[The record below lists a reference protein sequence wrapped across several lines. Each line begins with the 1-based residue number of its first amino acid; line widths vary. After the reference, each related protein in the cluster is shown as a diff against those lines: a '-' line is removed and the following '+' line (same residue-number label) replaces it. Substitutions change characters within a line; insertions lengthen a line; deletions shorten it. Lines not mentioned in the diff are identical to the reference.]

1 MRLENK
7 RRLYVRVSW
16 NEIHR
21 QMREMA
27 GWVHDL
33 MQNGRRIDIV
43 VGVSR
48 GGLPFAAVLARE
60 LNIRENIEVIGV
72 TSYRGERQVAGAKI
86 IKPLHPEVAARIVNG
101 GENMIILDDLVD
113 TGGTFRELRKIWP
126 NALYATIY
134 SKPEGED
141 VVDMRLLQAP
151 QNSWVV
157 FPWDAKDG
165 DPELVD
171 PISGAETE

>member
-21 QMREMA
+21 QMREMSR
-27 GWVHDL
+27 WVLDL
-33 MQNGRRIDIV
+33 MLEGRKIDIV

-60 LNIRENIEVIGV
+60 LNIRENIESIGV
-72 TSYRGERQVAGAKI
+72 SSYRGEQQVSGAKI
-86 IKPLHPEVAARIVNG
+86 IKDLNAEVKAKIVNG

-126 NALYATIY
+126 NALYATIF

-141 VVDMRLLQAP
+141 VVDMRFLQAP
-151 QNSWVV
+151 QNSWIV
-157 FPWDAKDG
+157 FPWDARDG

-171 PISGAETE
+171 PIGGAEKE

>member
-27 GWVHDL
+27 GWVHEL
-33 MQNGRRIDIV
+33 MLEGRKIDIV

-60 LNIRENIEVIGV
+60 LNIRENIETIGV
-72 TSYRGERQVAGAKI
+72 TSYRGERQVTGAKI
-86 IKPLHPEVAARIVNG
+86 IKDIHPDVKAKVTNG

-141 VVDMRLLQAP
+141 VVDMRFLQAP
-151 QNSWVV
+151 QNSWIV
-157 FPWDAKDG
+157 FPWDARDG

-171 PISGAETE
+171 PISGAERE

>member
-33 MQNGRRIDIV
+33 MQNGRPVEIV

-60 LNIRENIEVIGV
+60 LNIKENIETIGV
-72 TSYRGERQVAGAKI
+72 TSYRGEDKVSGAKI
-86 IKPLHPEVAARIVNG
+86 IKPIHPELLAKVRNG
-101 GENMIILDDLVD
+101 GENMVILDDLVD

-126 NALYATIY
+126 NALYVTIY

-141 VVDMRLLQAP
+141 MVDLRFLQAP

-157 FPWDAKDG
+157 FPWDARDG
-165 DPELVD
+165 DPQAVD
-171 PISGAETE
+171 PIGGPET

>member
-7 RRLYVRVSW
+7 RRLYVKVSW

-27 GWVHDL
+27 GWVL
-33 MQNGRRIDIV
+33 ELIEGGRQIDIV

-48 GGLPFAAVLARE
+48 GGLPFAGVLARE
-60 LNIRENIEVIGV
+60 LNMRENIETIGV
-72 TSYRGERQVAGAKI
+72 ASYRGEDKVSGARI
-86 IKPLHPEVAARIVNG
+86 IKDIHPDIKAKVRNG

-113 TGGTFRELRKIWP
+113 TGGTFRELRKIYP
-126 NALYATIY
+126 NALYVTIY

-141 VVDMRLLQAP
+141 LVDMRFLQAP

-157 FPWDAKDG
+157 FPWDARDG
-165 DPELVD
+165 DPEAVD
-171 PISGAETE
+171 PISGAER

>member
-1 MRLENK
+1 MRLENN

-21 QMREMA
+21 QMRELA

-33 MQNGRRIDIV
+33 MLHGRRIDIV

-60 LNIRENIEVIGV
+60 LNLRENIESIGV
-72 TSYRGERQVAGAKI
+72 RSYRGEQRQGEAEI
-86 IKPLHPEVAARIVNG
+86 IKPLHPDILAKIENG
-101 GENMIILDDLVD
+101 GENMIVLDDLVD
-113 TGGTFRELRKIWP
+113 TGGTFRTLRKLWP
-126 NALYATIY
+126 NALYAAIY

-141 VVDMRLLQAP
+141 MVDMRLLQAP

-157 FPWDAKDG
+157 FPWDAVDG
-165 DPELVD
+165 DPQAVE
-171 PISGAETE
+171 PIGGAEPP

>member
-21 QMREMA
+21 QMRELA
-27 GWVHDL
+27 KWVHDIR
-33 MQNGRRIDIV
+33 QGGRKLDIV

-48 GGLPFAAVLARE
+48 GGLPFAAVMARE
-60 LNIRENIEVIGV
+60 LNIKQTIETIGLS
-72 TSYRGERQVAGAKI
+72 SYRGESQGEVRMHKQIHPDILAK
-86 IKPLHPEVAARIVNG
+86 VVNG
-101 GENMIILDDLVD
+101 GENMLVLDDLVD
-113 TGGTFRELRKIWP
+113 TGNTYRELRRHFP
-126 NALYATIY
+126 NALYVAIY
-134 SKPEGED
+134 SKPQGED
-141 VVDMRLLQAP
+141 TVDIRLLQAP

-157 FPWDAKDG
+157 FPWDAQDG
-165 DPELVD
+165 DPVAVD

>member
-1 MRLENK
+1 MRLQNK
-7 RRLYVRVSW
+7 HRLYVRVSW

-27 GWVHDL
+27 RWVL
-33 MQNGRRIDIV
+33 EIIEGGRRIDIV

-60 LNIRENIEVIGV
+60 LNIRENIESIGV
-72 TSYRGERQVAGAKI
+72 SSYRGENKISGARI
-86 IKPLHPEVAARIVNG
+86 IKDLHPDVKAKIVNG

-113 TGGTFRELRKIWP
+113 TGGTFRELRRIWP
-126 NALYATIY
+126 NALYATIF

-141 VVDMRLLQAP
+141 MVDMRFLQAP
-151 QNSWVV
+151 QNSWIV
-157 FPWDAKDG
+157 FPWDARDG
-165 DPELVD
+165 DPEIVD
-171 PISGAETE
+171 PISGAEKE

>member
-1 MRLENK
+1 MRLQNK
-7 RRLYVRVSW
+7 HRLYVRVSW

-21 QMREMA
+21 QMREMSR
-27 GWVHDL
+27 WVL
-33 MQNGRRIDIV
+33 EIINEGRKIDIV

-60 LNIRENIEVIGV
+60 LNIRENIESIGV
-72 TSYRGERQVAGAKI
+72 SSYRGENKV
-86 IKPLHPEVAARIVNG
+86 
-101 GENMIILDDLVD
+101 DLVD

-126 NALYATIY
+126 NALYATIF

-141 VVDMRLLQAP
+141 VVDMRFLQAP
-151 QNSWVV
+151 QNSWIV
-157 FPWDAKDG
+157 FPWDARDG

>member
-27 GWVHDL
+27 GWVYDL
-33 MQNGRRIDIV
+33 MQDGRRIDIV

-60 LNIRENIEVIGV
+60 LNIRENIEAIGV
-72 TSYRGERQVAGAKI
+72 TSYRGEKQVAGAKI
-86 IKPLHPEVAARIVNG
+86 IKDLSPEVKAKIVNG

-113 TGGTFRELRKIWP
+113 TGGTFRELRKLWP
-126 NALYATIY
+126 NALYATIF
-134 SKPEGED
+134 SKPEGENE
-141 VVDMRLLQAP
+141 VDMRFLQAP
-151 QNSWVV
+151 QNSWIV
-157 FPWDAKDG
+157 FPWDARDG

-171 PISGAETE
+171 PIGGAEKE

>member
-21 QMREMA
+21 QMRELAM
-27 GWVHDL
+27 WVHDL
-33 MQNGRRIDIV
+33 IQDGRTIDIV

-60 LNIRENIEVIGV
+60 LNLRENIESIGV
-72 TSYRGERQVAGAKI
+72 SSYRGEKQVSGAQI
-86 IKPLHPEVAARIVNG
+86 IKPLHPEIVAKIRNG

-113 TGGTFRELRKIWP
+113 TGGTFRELRKLWP
-126 NALYATIY
+126 NALYAAIY
-134 SKPEGED
+134 SKPEGEGT
-141 VVDMRLLQAP
+141 VDMRLLQAP
-151 QNSWVV
+151 QNSWVI
-157 FPWDAKDG
+157 FPWDARDG
-165 DPELVD
+165 DPQEVD
-171 PISGAETE
+171 PISGAERE

>member
-21 QMREMA
+21 QMRELA
-27 GWVHDL
+27 KWVHDIR
-33 MQNGRRIDIV
+33 QDGRKIDV
-43 VGVSR
+43 VIGVSR
-48 GGLPFAAVLARE
+48 GGLPFAAVMARE
-60 LNIRENIEVIGV
+60 LNIRENIETIGLS
-72 TSYRGERQVAGAKI
+72 SYKGERQGEARLHKQIHPDLMAK
-86 IKPLHPEVAARIVNG
+86 IVNG
-101 GENMIILDDLVD
+101 GENVLILDDLVD
-113 TGGTFRELRKIWP
+113 TGNTYRELRKILP
-126 NALYATIY
+126 NALYVAIY
-134 SKPEGED
+134 SKPQGED
-141 VVDMRLLQAP
+141 TVDIRFLQAP

-165 DPELVD
+165 DPEAVD

>member
-27 GWVHDL
+27 RWVLDL
-33 MQNGRRIDIV
+33 MESGRKIDIV

-60 LNIRENIEVIGV
+60 LNIRENIESIGV
-72 TSYRGERQVAGAKI
+72 SSYRGESQVGGAKI
-86 IKPLHPEVAARIVNG
+86 IKPLHPEIVAKIRNG
-101 GENMIILDDLVD
+101 GENMVILDDLVD

-126 NALYATIY
+126 NALYVTIY

-141 VVDMRLLQAP
+141 LVDMRFLQAP

-165 DPELVD
+165 DPEAVD
-171 PISGAETE
+171 PISGAET

>member
-1 MRLENK
+1 MRMENK

-33 MQNGRRIDIV
+33 MVNGRKLDIV
-43 VGVSR
+43 VGVS
-48 GGLPFAAVLARE
+48 
-60 LNIRENIEVIGV
+60 
-72 TSYRGERQVAGAKI
+72 SYRGENQVSGAKI
-86 IKPLHPEVAARIVNG
+86 IKPLHPEIVAKVKNG
-101 GENMIILDDLVD
+101 GENMIFLDDLVD
-113 TGGTFRELRKIWP
+113 TGGTFRELRKIYP
-126 NALYATIY
+126 NALYVTIY

-141 VVDMRLLQAP
+141 MVDMRFLQAP
-151 QNSWVV
+151 QNSWVI

-165 DPELVD
+165 DPQAVD
-171 PISGAETE
+171 PISGPEG

>member
-33 MQNGRRIDIV
+33 MLDGRKIEIV

-48 GGLPFAAVLARE
+48 GGLPFAAVMARE
-60 LNIRENIEVIGV
+60 LNLQAR
-72 TSYRGERQVAGAKI
+72 TSKPSACRSTAVKNEATVQI
-86 IKPLHPEVAARIVNG
+86 IKPMHPDILAKIKNG

-126 NALYATIY
+126 NALYVTIF
-134 SKPEGED
+134 SKPEGENE
-141 VVDMRLLQAP
+141 VDMRFLQAP
-151 QNSWVV
+151 QNSWIV
-157 FPWDAKDG
+157 FPWDARDG

-171 PISGAETE
+171 PISGAEKE

>member
-1 MRLENK
+1 MRLQNK
-7 RRLYVRVSW
+7 HRLYVRVSW

-27 GWVHDL
+27 RWVL
-33 MQNGRRIDIV
+33 EIIEGGRRIDIV

-60 LNIRENIEVIGV
+60 LNIRENIESIGV
-72 TSYRGERQVAGAKI
+72 SSYR
-86 IKPLHPEVAARIVNG
+86 

-113 TGGTFRELRKIWP
+113 TGGTFRELRRIWP
-126 NALYATIY
+126 NALYATIF

-141 VVDMRLLQAP
+141 MVDMRFLQAP
-151 QNSWVV
+151 QNSWIV
-157 FPWDAKDG
+157 FPWDARDG
-165 DPELVD
+165 DPEIVD
-171 PISGAETE
+171 PISGAET

>member
-33 MQNGRRIDIV
+33 MLDGRNIEIV

-60 LNIRENIEVIGV
+60 LNIKENIETIGV
-72 TSYRGERQVAGAKI
+72 SSYRGEDKVSGAKI
-86 IKPLHPEVAARIVNG
+86 IKPLHPDILAKIRNG

-126 NALYATIY
+126 NALYVTIY
-134 SKPEGED
+134 SKPEGEAL
-141 VVDMRLLQAP
+141 VDLRFLQAP

-157 FPWDAKDG
+157 FPWDARDG
-165 DPELVD
+165 DPQAVD
-171 PISGAETE
+171 PIGGPEKE

>member
-7 RRLYVRVSW
+7 RRLYIRVSW

-27 GWVHDL
+27 AWVHDL
-33 MQNGRRIDIV
+33 MLNGRKLDIV

-60 LNIRENIEVIGV
+60 LNIRENIESIGV
-72 TSYRGERQVAGAKI
+72 SSYRGEKQVTGAKI
-86 IKPLHPEVAARIVNG
+86 IKPLHPEIVAKIRNG
-101 GENMIILDDLVD
+101 GENMIVLDDLVD
-113 TGGTFRELRKIWP
+113 TGTFRELRKIWP
-126 NALYATIY
+126 NALYVTIY

-165 DPELVD
+165 DPEAVD

>member
-33 MQNGRRIDIV
+33 MLDGRKIDIV

-48 GGLPFAAVLARE
+48 GGLPFAAVMARE
-60 LNIRENIEVIGV
+60 LNIKHNIETIA
-72 TSYRGERQVAGAKI
+72 SPPI
-86 IKPLHPEVAARIVNG
+86 AAR
-101 GENMIILDDLVD
+101 
-113 TGGTFRELRKIWP
+113 TGSAAPRSSSPCIPTSWP
-126 NALYATIY
+126 GSRTAART
-134 SKPEGED
+134 
-141 VVDMRLLQAP
+141 
-151 QNSWVV
+151 
-157 FPWDAKDG
+157 
-165 DPELVD
+165 
-171 PISGAETE
+171 

>member
-7 RRLYVRVSW
+7 HRLYVRVSW

-27 GWVHDL
+27 KWVHEVI
-33 MQNGRRIDIV
+33 QGGRRIDIV

-48 GGLPFAAVLARE
+48 GGLPFAAVMARE
-60 LNIRENIEVIGV
+60 LNIKHNIETIGV
-72 TSYRGERQVAGAKI
+72 TSYRGEEQVSGAQI
-86 IKPLHPEVAARIVNG
+86 IKPLHPEIMAKIENG

-126 NALYATIY
+126 NALYVTIF
-134 SKPEGED
+134 SKPEGENE
-141 VVDMRLLQAP
+141 VDMRFLQAP
-151 QNSWVV
+151 QNSWIV
-157 FPWDAKDG
+157 FPWDARDG

-171 PISGAETE
+171 PISGAEK